1 MRKLQFRNADEPEVD
16 IGQAMTSSLRHSRKE
31 TLLREAVL
39 GSDKTAKIEAR
50 KDPVG
55 LRSMVQEKDLDRP
68 SLTSKYA
75 RVISCSFEL
84 ERGN

>member
-1 MRKLQFRNADEPEVD
+1 MRKLEFKNADESELDISQAVASSFQPSKKEV
-16 IGQAMTSSLRHSRKE
+16 LP
-31 TLLREAVL
+31 LEAAL
-39 GSDKTAKIEAR
+39 DSDKTAKIEAR

-55 LRSMVQEKDLDRP
+55 LRSMIQEKDLDRP